1 MRKLESWTNSTTAC
15 WAVLLLLLLALLL
28 APRAGAAGGV
38 LDPSFGEGGVSL
50 TPPGGNATGEAALGL
65 AEDRRGRLVAV
76 GTTDNYGVLVR
87 RYLSDGSVDPSFDG
101 NGRVET
107 SLGGD
112 AAGWALRLLRGGD
125 ILVSGS
131 TDQGLALIR
140 YRGDGSR
147 VTSFGTNGHVVTG
160 GGVFGAGALALDVRD
175 DGRIVSGG
183 FGIDHLHRRAGLA
196 LGYRPDGS
204 PDRRFAKAGT
214 FRIGAPKGYAASVSG
229 VEILTDGKVLL
240 GGDWAGYLMLARL
253 LPNGDLDRSF
263 GGGDGIALVDVDGS
277 RRCPCSFANALAIGP
292 GGRPL
297 LAGYVD
303 GTGGPAA
310 LLARFTPD
318 GRLDRGFG
326 ESGAARV
333 RRGSG
338 LILNDL
344 AVAQGGTITAAGYF
358 GTSRGERQLA
368 VLRFRRH
375 GQLDRGFAH
384 RGFYTR
390 HFGRESI
397 ASAVLAQPGG
407 QVVIAGRAVFGDL
420 DPELDEELEG
430 GNVLL
435 MKFR

>member
-1 MRKLESWTNSTTAC
+1 MRQLKKKNRGGAQV
-15 WAVLLLLLLALLL
+15 VLLLLLLSLFL

-38 LDPSFGEGGVSL
+38 LDRSFGEGGVAL

-65 AEDRRGRLVAV
+65 AEDGRGRLVAV

-87 RYLSDGSVDPSFDG
+87 RFLANGSVDPSFDG

-107 SLGGD
+107 SLGGN

-131 TDQGLALIR
+131 TDQGLSLIR

-147 VTSFGTNGHVVTG
+147 DLSFGTNGHVVTG

-183 FGIDHLHRRAGLA
+183 FGIDHLHRRTGLA

-204 PDRRFAKAGT
+204 VDRRFARAGT
-214 FRIGAPKGYAASVSG
+214 FRIAAPKGYAASVSG
-229 VEILTDGKVLL
+229 VEVLADGRVLL

-253 LPNGDLDRSF
+253 LPSGELDRSF
-263 GGGDGIALVDVDGS
+263 GGGDGIVLADVDGS

-318 GRLDRGFG
+318 GRLDRGFDRR
-326 ESGAARV
+326 GAARV

-338 LILNDL
+338 LVLNDL
-344 AVAQGGTITAAGYF
+344 AVGRRGAITAAGYF
-358 GTSRGERQLA
+358 GASGGERQLA
-368 VLRFRRH
+368 VLRYRPNGR
-375 GQLDRGFAH
+375 LDLDFAQ
-384 RGFYTR
+384 RGFYTH

-397 ASAVLAQPGG
+397 ASAILAQPGG
-407 QVVIAGRAVFGDL
+407 RVVIAGRATFGDL
-420 DPELDEELEG
+420 DPELNEELEG